1 MLEKRWIRQEASPS
15 VTEALCSEMG
25 ISLTAARI
33 LANRGITGRE
43 DADSFLRSS
52 LEDLHEPFLLPDM
65 EKAVRRIIHA
75 IRSDEII
82 FIYGDYDADGITA
95 TSLLVKFFQDT
106 GKKVEYYIPK
116 RLEDG
121 YGISIGALKKIK
133 AAGASFVVTVDCG
146 ISSVLE
152 MEAARAMGLDVVI
165 TDHHEPPETLP
176 EARAV
181 VNPCLRGCGYPFKG
195 LAGVG
200 IALKLA
206 QAVKAGLDG
215 KDKAGPGVEDG
226 LRKYLDL
233 VALGTV
239 ADVVPLRGENRILV
253 KHGLQLL
260 KDSSRVGIRKLKEAA
275 LIKDEYFSA
284 GTVGF
289 QMAPRLNASGRLG
302 EAEAGVRLLLTE
314 DPDEAAAIASNLDAL
329 NRERQEIEE
338 KILDDARSMIVC
350 DPDYRYSSIVLHSSE
365 WHQGVIG
372 IVASK
377 LVEEFYR
384 PTVLIS
390 MVDGTGKGSARGI
403 PGFNLYHG
411 LDKCREHL
419 EAYGGH
425 KFAAGL
431 SIKKEN
437 LEVFKE
443 RFEATV
449 KDALSPEDYIPWLRI
464 DNDVKL
470 KDLDWKVYS
479 EIKAMAPFGPANPE
493 PVLTGGPLRVM
504 YPKVVGRNHV
514 RMKLVQDGYFLNS
527 IAFNMGN
534 SYQGLAQKKVFVNAA
549 FSLSASEWQGEK
561 SLQLNVK
568 DLHFRQC

>member
-1 MLEKRWIRQEASPS
+1 VLEKRWIRQEASPS

-25 ISLTAARI
+25 ISLTAARV
-33 LANRGITGRE
+33 LANRGIISRE
-43 DADSFLRSS
+43 DADIFLRSS
-52 LEDLHEPFLLPDM
+52 LEDLNEPFHLPDM
-65 EKAVRRIIHA
+65 DIAVRRIIRA
-75 IRSDEII
+75 IRSDEVI

-95 TSLLVKFFQDT
+95 TSLLVKFFHDI

-116 RLEDG
+116 RLGDG
-121 YGISIGALKKIK
+121 YGISVGALKKIK
-133 AAGASFVVTVDCG
+133 AAGASLVVTVDCG

-152 MEAARAMGLDVVI
+152 MDAAKAMGLDVVI

-176 EARAV
+176 KALAV
-181 VNPCLRGCGYPFKG
+181 VNPRLRGCGYPFKG

-206 QAVKAGLDG
+206 QAVKAGFNG
-215 KDKAGPGVEDG
+215 KDKAGPGIDED

-260 KDSSRVGIRKLKEAA
+260 KDSSRVGIKKLKEVA

-350 DPDYRYSSIVLHSSE
+350 DPDYGYSSIVLHSRE

-390 MVDGTGKGSARGI
+390 MVDGIGKGSARGI

-437 LEVFKE
+437 LEAFRE

-449 KDALSPEDYIPWLRI
+449 KEALSPEDYIPWLRI
-464 DNDVKL
+464 DDDVAL
-470 KDLDWKVYS
+470 KNLDWKVYS

-493 PVLTGGPLRVM
+493 PVLTGGPLQVM
-504 YPKVVGRNHV
+504 YPKIVGRNHV

-534 SYQGLAQKKVFVNAA
+534 SYQGLAMKKVFVNAA

-568 DLHFRQC
+568 DLHFRRC